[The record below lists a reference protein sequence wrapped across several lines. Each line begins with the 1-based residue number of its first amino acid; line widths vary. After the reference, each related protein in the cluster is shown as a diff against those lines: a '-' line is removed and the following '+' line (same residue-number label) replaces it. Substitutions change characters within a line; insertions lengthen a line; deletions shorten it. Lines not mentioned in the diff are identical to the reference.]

1 MKDPKGKWVVA
12 NTNYMWAPG
21 TNRTRMVRRPEPSPR
36 PWVVLSTDPT
46 LWHRRAD
53 FVTFDEAILYL
64 EEVTTY
70 YLDQQ

>member
-1 MKDPKGKWVVA
+1 MKDPKGKWIVA

-21 TNRTRMVRRPEPSPR
+21 TNRTRLIPRAEPSPR

-70 YLDQQ
+70 YLDA